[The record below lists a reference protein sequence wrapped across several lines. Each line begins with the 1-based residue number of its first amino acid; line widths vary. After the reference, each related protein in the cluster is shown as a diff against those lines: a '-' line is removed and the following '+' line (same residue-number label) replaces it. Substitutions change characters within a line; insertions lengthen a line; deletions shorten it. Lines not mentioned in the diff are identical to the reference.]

1 MTATLPSQ
9 TAEAATARPAPSR
22 GRARVRSRNRIWVIA
37 FLTPWAI
44 GLTVFFV
51 YPLLATL
58 YFSLTNY
65 NGLDQADFVGFRN
78 FVYLFTGDPIV
89 KTAAYNTL
97 WLVAVLTVLRV
108 AFGLGVASILARVT
122 KGAGLFRTLCYLPSL
137 VPPVAATLTFVFVFN
152 PGTGP
157 VNTVLGWFGI
167 DGPLWFND
175 PDLAK
180 PALTLLTLWGSG
192 EIMIIILAAILDV
205 PKELYEAA
213 ELDGAG
219 SVMQF
224 RKITLPTIA
233 PVLMFGVIN
242 SMIFALQYFTQAVVA
257 GSVASGS
264 ADMAGSSGNLGYP
277 NNSTLTFPIWLYQ
290 QGFRA
295 YHMGYASAMA
305 TVLFVV
311 SFAFTAI
318 LIRQLRGARSEE
330 ARG

>member
-1 MTATLPSQ
+1 VTATLPSQ
-9 TAEAATARPAPSR
+9 TAEVASARPAPSR
-22 GRARVRSRNRIWVIA
+22 GRARVRSRNRFWAIA

-44 GLTVFFV
+44 GLVVFFI

-58 YFSLTNY
+58 YFSFTNY
-65 NGLDQADFVGFRN
+65 NGLDTAEFVGFRN

-89 KTAAYNTL
+89 QTAAYNTL
-97 WLVAVLTVLRV
+97 WLVVVLTVLRV
-108 AFGLGVASILARVT
+108 ASGLGVAMVLARVT
-122 KGAGLFRTLCYLPSL
+122 SGASLFRTLAYLPSL
-137 VPPVAATLTFVFVFN
+137 VPPVAATLTFVYVFN

-180 PALTLLTLWGSG
+180 PALTMLTMWGCG

-213 ELDGAG
+213 QLDGAG
-219 SVMQF
+219 PVMQF

-233 PVLMFGVIN
+233 PVLLFGVVN
-242 SMIFALQYFTQAVVA
+242 SVIFALQYFTQAIVA

-264 ADMAGSSGNLGYP
+264 ADMVGNSQIMGYP
-277 NNSTLTFPIWLYQ
+277 QNSTLTFPVWLYQ

-305 TVLFVV
+305 TVLFIV

-318 LIRQLRGARSEE
+318 LIRQLNGARSEE